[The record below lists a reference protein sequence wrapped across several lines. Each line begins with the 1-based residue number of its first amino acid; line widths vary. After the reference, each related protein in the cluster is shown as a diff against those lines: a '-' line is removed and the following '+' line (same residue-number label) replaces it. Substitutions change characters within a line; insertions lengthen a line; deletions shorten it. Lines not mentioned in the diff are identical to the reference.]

1 MSDDPFIMK
10 EIKSHLVSF
19 REAFELF
26 DRSGTGEV
34 TSVEFTR
41 SWRHFGFEASVE
53 EVDAMLTA
61 ADTDNSGKM
70 DFMEFVFMVA
80 NSTGE
85 ISSQIQMQLQEVCI
99 KARSQ
104 ISCCSC
110 MLLHSAFILCS
121 CN

>member
-1 MSDDPFIMK
+1 MK